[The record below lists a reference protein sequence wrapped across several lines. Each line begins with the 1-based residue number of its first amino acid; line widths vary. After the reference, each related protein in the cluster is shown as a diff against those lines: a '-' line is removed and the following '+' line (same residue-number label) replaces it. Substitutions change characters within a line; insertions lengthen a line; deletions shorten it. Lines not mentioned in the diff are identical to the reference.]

1 MPASTAHTVDRCATL
16 ILMEVHGSRQI
27 GRRQEIR
34 CTDCKHTYVIAE
46 GQLSSRCTYCGNIST
61 HHAKSRVLNSAVL
74 NDFQT
79 EVSRLPSTPN
89 PLAQFHV
96 LPDGNAVQDIL
107 SRYQVEWQ
115 LWAVLVKNF
124 ADPIYHSAYISQA
137 ISKNVISQASDRY
150 RAHGAVMVLNNDDRW
165 QSEVSDL
172 MLSRLENL
180 SLLRLQQTE
189 TADLLYLRWLALV
202 NDYPLRAKIFRFAWI
217 VGGMA
222 MVLRLCFFALGW
234 R

>member
-1 MPASTAHTVDRCATL
+1 
-16 ILMEVHGSRQI
+16 
-27 GRRQEIR
+27 
-34 CTDCKHTYVIAE
+34 
-46 GQLSSRCTYCGNIST
+46 
-61 HHAKSRVLNSAVL
+61 
-74 NDFQT
+74 
-79 EVSRLPSTPN
+79 
-89 PLAQFHV
+89 
-96 LPDGNAVQDIL
+96 
-107 SRYQVEWQ
+107 
-115 LWAVLVKNF
+115 
-124 ADPIYHSAYISQA
+124 
-137 ISKNVISQASDRY
+137 
-150 RAHGAVMVLNNDDRW
+150 VLNNDDRW